1 MKKTKVLMFL
11 VMLVLPLFVA
21 GAESPIKIA
30 LNGSWSYEFSNNNRY
45 CELKGDKI
53 VNNGKADTTYRLVF
67 FLSTK
72 KYTGGDITGYSV
84 GADSFK
90 TLESGYMRT
99 NIDVTFT
106 DFSKQQPPSG
116 DYYPVILLL
125 ALKNGQSGIADYLPF
140 ESVLHFHNYI
150 VDEAENLLSQ
160 LDASERQTQSYGS
173 SYDALSSLADSYL
186 LTSQLG
192 HLGYNVYGGSGIK
205 DLYPKIETIVDIA
218 SIKDVPPK
226 DSSTYTTPSSSYYNP
241 DYSYYDSSIYDY
253 SAGTSSSMQTVTETC
268 SFCRGTGKSL
278 YDYVDA
284 PRYTGSQPDT
294 YCPICNRTGYA
305 HTHKTCPSCKG
316 TGSVQR
322 LKY

>member
-1 MKKTKVLMFL
+1 MKKAKLFVF
-11 VMLVLPLFVA
+11 MLLLPLFFA
-21 GAESPIKIA
+21 SAESPIKIA
-30 LNGSWSYEFSNNNRY
+30 LNGSWSYKFYNNNSY
-45 CELKGDKI
+45 CQITGDKI
-53 VNNGKADTTYRLVF
+53 VNNGKDDTSYRLVF

-72 KYTGGDITGYSV
+72 KYNGGAITGYSV
-84 GADSFK
+84 GTELFK

-99 NIDVTFT
+99 DIDVTFT
-106 DFSKQQPPSG
+106 DFTKKQPPTG

-140 ESVLHFHNYI
+140 DGVLHFHNYL
-150 VDEAENLLSQ
+150 VDEVEDLLTQ
-160 LDASERQTQSYGS
+160 LDASERQTQSYGN
-173 SYDALSSLADSYL
+173 SYDALSSLADSYII
-186 LTSQLG
+186 TSQLG

-205 DLYPKIETIVDIA
+205 DLYPKTETIVDIA
-218 SIKDVPPK
+218 SIKDAQPK
-226 DSSTYTTPSSSYYNP
+226 DTSTYIVPGSSYYNP
-241 DYSYYDSSIYDY
+241 DYSYYDSSIYGN
-253 SAGTSSSMQTVTETC
+253 STSTSSGMQTVTETC

-316 TGSVQR
+316 TGRVQR
-322 LKY
+322 IKY